1 MTAAAPGPAAG
12 RGAGAPDIAAA
23 SALAAPAP
31 PPGVSAGTEDL
42 DSGAVCLA
50 AVLGFHRLPAN
61 PRQIAREHAP
71 AGGRMEL
78 LHLVRAARRLGMK
91 ARSVRSSAE
100 RLGKVALPVIAELR
114 DGSFAVLARVSEGRV
129 LVQEGARPP
138 RVLDLEE
145 LRARWTGR
153 LVLLARSG
161 ALAGPER
168 RFDLT
173 WFIPPVV
180 KYRRLFAEVLVV
192 SFFLQLFALVT
203 PLFFQVVID
212 KVLVHRGLTTLDV
225 LVVGLAGV
233 TVFEVVLGG
242 LRTYVLAHTT
252 SRVDVEL
259 GSGLFRHLLGLPLA
273 YFESRAAGQTVARV
287 HELHTIR
294 DFLTGS
300 AVTLVLDLGFT
311 VVFLAVM
318 YWYSPTLTCVVLG
331 SIPFYV
337 LVSAGITPALRHRV
351 EEKFRRGAANQA
363 FLVEAVTGVETL
375 KSMAVEAQMRE
386 RWEEQLAG
394 YVRASFRAVVLGTVG
409 SQAVQL
415 VSKLATALTL
425 WLGAHQVIAG
435 ELTVGQFIAFNMLAG
450 QVSGP
455 ILRLAQLWQDFQ
467 QMRIAV
473 ERLGDVLNTPVEPGL
488 AVRRPVLPPIRGRI
502 RFDEVTFRY
511 RADRPEVLRGVSL
524 DIRPGEVVGIVGRS
538 GSGKSTLARLLQRL
552 YVPERGKVLVDGVDL
567 ALADPGWLR
576 RQVGVVLQDNVLF
589 QRSVRDNIAL
599 AEPAMAMERVFAA
612 AQLAGAHE
620 FILELPEGYDTVL
633 EERGANLSGGQRQR
647 IAIARALATG
657 PRVLVFDE
665 ATSALD
671 YESEQ
676 VLRENMSRIVE
687 GRTVLVVAH
696 RLSTVR
702 RADRIVVLD
711 RGRIVE
717 EGSHDVLAARA
728 GGLYA
733 RLLRMQSE

>member
-1 MTAAAPGPAAG
+1 MAV
-12 RGAGAPDIAAA
+12 PD
-23 SALAAPAP
+23 
-31 PPGVSAGTEDL
+31 
-42 DSGAVCLA
+42 
-50 AVLGFHRLPAN
+50 
-61 PRQIAREHAP
+61 
-71 AGGRMEL
+71 
-78 LHLVRAARRLGMK
+78 LVRAARRLGLK
-91 ARSVRSSAE
+91 ARAVASSPG
-100 RLGKVALPVIAELR
+100 RLGKVPLPAIAELR
-114 DGSFAVLARVSEGRV
+114 DGRFLVLARVAGARV

-138 RVLDLEE
+138 RLLGLDELE
-145 LRARWTGR
+145 ARWTGR
-153 LVLLARSG
+153 LVLLARRA
-161 ALAGPER
+161 ALAGAER

-173 WFIPPVV
+173 WFIPAVV

-233 TVFEVVLGG
+233 MVFEVILGG

-259 GSGLFRHLLGLPLA
+259 GAGLFRHLLGLPLA
-273 YFESRAAGQTVARV
+273 YFEARAAGQTVARV

-300 AVTLVLDLGFT
+300 AVTLVLDLAFT

-318 YWYSPTLTCVVLG
+318 YGYSPTLTYVVLG

-337 LVSAGITPALRHRV
+337 LISLGITPALRRRV

-375 KSMAVEAQMRE
+375 KSMSVEPQMRQ
-386 RWEEQLAG
+386 RWEEQLAA
-394 YVRASFRAVVLGTVG
+394 YVHASFRAVIVGTFG

-415 VSKLATALTL
+415 VSKLVTALTL
-425 WLGAHQVIAG
+425 WLGAKLVIGG

-488 AVRRPVLPPIRGRI
+488 AAGRPAPPPMQGRVRFEG
-502 RFDEVTFRY
+502 VTFRY
-511 RADRPEVLRGVSL
+511 RPDGPEVLREVSFEV
-524 DIRPGEVVGIVGRS
+524 RPGEMVGIVGRS
-538 GSGKSTLARLLQRL
+538 GSGKSTLTRLLQRL
-552 YVPERGKVLVDGVDL
+552 YVPEHGKVLVDGIDL
-567 ALADPGWLR
+567 AMADPRWLR
-576 RQVGVVLQDNVLF
+576 RQVGVVLQENVLF
-589 QRSVRDNIAL
+589 QSSVRDNIAL
-599 AEPAMAMERVFAA
+599 AEPAMAMERVVAA
-612 AQLAGAHE
+612 ARLAGAHE

-647 IAIARALATG
+647 IAIARALATE

-671 YESEQ
+671 YESER
-676 VLRENMSRIVE
+676 VLRENMARIVE

-717 EGSHDVLAARA
+717 QGSPDDLAVRR

-733 RLLRMQSE
+733 RLYRMQSE